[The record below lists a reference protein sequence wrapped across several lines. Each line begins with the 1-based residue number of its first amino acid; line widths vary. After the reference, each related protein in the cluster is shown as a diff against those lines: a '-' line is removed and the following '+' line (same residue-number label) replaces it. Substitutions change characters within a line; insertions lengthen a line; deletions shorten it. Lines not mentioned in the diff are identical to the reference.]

1 MSRGTWEPVPESHL
15 PFAYRAITLYGGPF
29 QTLRLK
35 VRLVTFRGGGN
46 RLQTGP
52 TTPRPQR
59 LPAYTA
65 MVWALPRS
73 LAATEGISIDFCSW
87 GY

>member
-1 MSRGTWEPVPESHL
+1 MSRGTREPTPESQP
-15 PFAYRAITLYGGPF
+15 PFAYRTVTLYGGPF
-29 QTLRLK
+29 QALRLDGWLVTLR
-35 VRLVTFRGGGN
+35 GDGN
-46 RLQTGP
+46 HLQIGP
-52 TTPRPQR
+52 TTPDTQR

-73 LAATEGISIDFCSW
+73 LAATEGISFDVFSW